1 MKSNLTRRQMLSG
14 AALAAA
20 AGAAGGFGR
29 GLSALA
35 SITVGTHTAET
46 GGDTLVVLFLRGG
59 ADGLNIVAP
68 YGDDEYYKLRPTL
81 ALGGPNDR
89 KTAPKSRV
97 VKLDDFFG
105 LHPSLAPLGP
115 LHAEGRLAAIHAIG
129 SDDQSRS
136 HFEAMEAME
145 RGLAQVS
152 GSTSSGWLARHLAST
167 VKEGE
172 SPLRAVAL
180 SDTMPDSLRGATSA
194 TAMTSLADFRLI
206 SPFESPTGA
215 GGVAHHAEGKPKGR
229 LAAIGDKLN
238 ARAEKRRAMQH
249 ADPHA
254 GDRLSAFEQTL
265 RNMYGI
271 DNAASAGPSHAVTDS
286 LRSGGTAALAAM
298 DAIKRLDPAN
308 YKPAANA
315 KYPAGGVG
323 NAFQQVACLVKG
335 GVGLEIACLEMG
347 GWDTHVAQ
355 GADIGWHALRLTELG
370 EALAAFAHDL
380 GPHTSHVTTVVMTEF
395 GRRAQENTGLGTDH
409 GRAGAWLLMGDNIV
423 GGKVHAEWPGLKPRQ
438 LDEVGDLRVT
448 TDYRDVLS
456 EIVRHRLKNDKLDQ
470 VFPNYTP
477 RFRNIV
483 KHS

>member
-1 MKSNLTRRQMLSG
+1 MKSNVTRRQMLTG

-20 AGAAGGFGR
+20 AGAAAGFGR

-35 SITVGTHTAET
+35 SITVGTHTEET

-59 ADGLNIVAP
+59 ADGLNVVAP
-68 YGDDEYYKLRPTL
+68 YGDDEYYRLRPSL

-105 LHPSLAPLGP
+105 LHPALAPLGP
-115 LHAEGRLAAIHAIG
+115 LHAEGKLAAIHAIG

-145 RGLAQVS
+145 RGLARVT
-152 GSTSSGWLARHLAST
+152 GSTSSGWLARHLSST
-167 VKEGE
+167 AKEGE
-172 SPLRAVAL
+172 SPLRAVAV
-180 SDTMPDSLRGATSA
+180 SETMPDSLRGATSA

-206 SPFESPTGA
+206 APFETPTGA
-215 GGVAHHAEGKPKGR
+215 DGAAHHTNGKPGAR
-229 LAAIGDKLN
+229 LAALGERLDQ
-238 ARAEKRRAMQH
+238 AAAKRRALRN

-254 GDRLSAFEQTL
+254 SERLSAFEQTL
-265 RNMYGI
+265 RNMYGV
-271 DNAASAGPSHAVTDS
+271 DGSAPAAHADAASDP

-308 YKPAANA
+308 YKPAPGVN
-315 KYPAGGVG
+315 YPQGEVG
-323 NAFQQVACLVKG
+323 SAFRQVACLVKG
-335 GVGLEIACLEMG
+335 GAGLEIACLGDG

-355 GADIGWHALRLTELG
+355 GADIGWQALRLTELG
-370 EALAAFAHDL
+370 QALAAFAQDL
-380 GPHTSHVTTVVMTEF
+380 GPHIGHVTTVVMTEF
-395 GRRAQENTGLGTDH
+395 GRRAQENSGLGTDH
-409 GRAGAWLLMGDNIV
+409 GRAGAWLLMGGNVV
-423 GGKVHAEWPGLKPRQ
+423 GGKVHTDWPGLKHDQ
-438 LDEVGDLRVT
+438 LDDNGDLRVT

-456 EIVRHRLKNDKLDQ
+456 EIVRYRLKNDKLDE

-477 RFRNIV
+477 RFRNVV
-483 KHS
+483 KHG

>member
-1 MKSNLTRRQMLSG
+1 MLSG

-35 SITVGTHTAET
+35 SVTVGTHTAET

-59 ADGLNIVAP
+59 ADGLNIVVP
-68 YGDDEYYKLRPTL
+68 YGDDEYYRLRPGL
-81 ALGGPNDR
+81 GLGGPNDR
-89 KTAPKSRV
+89 KTAPKARV
-97 VKLDDFFG
+97 IKLDDFFG
-105 LHPSLAPLGP
+105 LHPSLAPLRP
-115 LHAEGRLAAIHAIG
+115 LHQSGQLAAIHAIG
-129 SDDQSRS
+129 SDDKSRS

-167 VKEGE
+167 TKDGE
-172 SPLRAVAL
+172 SPLRAVAI

-194 TAMTSLADFRLI
+194 TAMTSLADFRLV

-215 GGVAHHAEGKPKGR
+215 DGAAHHPNGKLGGR
-229 LAAIGDKLN
+229 LNAIGEKLD
-238 ARAEKRRAMQH
+238 AAAAKRRAKQH
-249 ADPHA
+249 SDPHG
-254 GDRLSAFEQTL
+254 GDRLTAFEQTL
-265 RNMYGI
+265 RNMYSGE
-271 DNAASAGPSHAVTDS
+271 AGHSDAVTDS

-308 YKPAANA
+308 YKPAIGA
-315 KYPAGGVG
+315 KYPDGGVG
-323 NAFQQVACLVKG
+323 NAFRQVACLVKG

-355 GADIGWHALRLTELG
+355 GADIGWQALRLTELG
-370 EALAAFAHDL
+370 QALAAFAQDL
-380 GPHTSHVTTVVMTEF
+380 GPHMGHVTTVVMTEF

-409 GRAGAWLLMGDNIV
+409 GRAGAWLLMGDNVV
-423 GGKVHAEWPGLKPRQ
+423 GGKVHTEWPGLHKHQ

-456 EIVRHRLKNDKLDQ
+456 EIVTHRLRNDKLDQ

-483 KHS
+483 KHI